1 MVNETLIS
9 APFSIC
15 TLGLTDPSAGPKLTS
30 VCFSHRKTG
39 ENIEIFTELFTFSL
53 LPRFSEGDFLRKIR
67 SSELDLLKA
76 VKKTNV
82 CWVISVASYCKTVVY
97 RMASCAL
104 GNVVLMLTSTSPQRI
119 FFNIIH

>member
-1 MVNETLIS
+1 MNETLIS
-9 APFSIC
+9 APFSMC
-15 TLGLTDPSAGPKLTS
+15 TLGITGPSAGPKLTS
-30 VCFSHRKTG
+30 VCFSYRKTG
-39 ENIEIFTELFTFSL
+39 ENTEIITQLFTFSL
-53 LPRFSEGDFLRKIR
+53 LPRFSEGGFPRKIR
-67 SSELDLLKA
+67 SSELDPLKA

-104 GNVVLMLTSTSPQRI
+104 GNVVLMLTSTSPQEG